1 MTLKLQKNPTFTA
14 TVTATIPTDDGPVV
28 QDFRVRFRVLP
39 DAEWSEQADIRE
51 VLKRAVVSV
60 QDVVGDDGEA
70 IASSPDLIEQIVGTP
85 FLRPALAQAYWQT
98 ISGARAGN

>member
-1 MTLKLQKNPTFTA
+1 MLKLQKNPTFTA
-14 TVTATIPTDDGPVV
+14 TVHATIPTDDGPVA

-60 QDVVGDDGEA
+60 QDVVDDDGEA
-70 IASSPDLIEQIVGTP
+70 IASSPDLIEQIVGAP
-85 FLRPALAQAYWQT
+85 YLRPALAQAYWQT
-98 ISGARAGN
+98 IAGARAGN